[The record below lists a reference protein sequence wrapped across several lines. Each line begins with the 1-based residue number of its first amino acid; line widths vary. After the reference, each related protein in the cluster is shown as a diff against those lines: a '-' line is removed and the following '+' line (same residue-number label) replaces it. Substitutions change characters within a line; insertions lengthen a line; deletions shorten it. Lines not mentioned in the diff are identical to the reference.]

1 MFSDA
6 VKSLQAFGLA
16 VYEAFIAP
24 GFFVH
29 EQTLLHAPAVA
40 KFLQFDSLYA
50 PTLAVFLLSLL
61 YWFLFAVLLVLL
73 YRVCSYVV
81 WQITATIHNAWYR
94 LTRYA
99 RGVKTSIVL
108 KFRDRLPKRREVV
121 REAPMIEFDKLDI
134 AVLRSASA
142 IGPGLA
148 LSAPDLAERFR
159 LRPSQVQRSLEKL
172 SHNKMLARVIGST
185 DGYENFRVTDSGVAF
200 LAMWQRQLAGN

>member
-1 MFSDA
+1 MLSDA
-6 VKSLQAFGLA
+6 VISLQAFGLA
-16 VYEAFIAP
+16 VYEAFAAP
-24 GFFVH
+24 GLFVL
-29 EQTLLHAPAVA
+29 EQTLLHAPGVA

-61 YWFLFAVLLVLL
+61 YWFLFAVLLMLV
-73 YRVCSYVV
+73 YRLCSYVV
-81 WQITATIHNAWYR
+81 WQISAIIHSVWYR
-94 LTRYA
+94 LSRYA
-99 RGVKTSIVL
+99 RGIKTSIVL
-108 KFRDRLPKRREVV
+108 RFREWLPRHREVV
-121 REAPMIEFDKLDI
+121 QEVPMIEFDRLDI

-142 IGPGLA
+142 IPPGLA

-172 SHNKMLARVIGST
+172 SHNKMLARVIGTT